1 MIYFHL
7 LVLTYTIDGND
18 TFVSKIA
25 FRDQSSCA
33 NAMDEIFPT
42 IRAEYWDSMAQCNP
56 TSTPSGYT
64 IRPKP
69 RPTK

>member
-1 MIYFHL
+1 MIFFYL

-18 TFVSKIA
+18 TFVSQIA

-42 IRAEYWDSMAQCNP
+42 IRAEYWDSMAQCLP
-56 TSTPSGYT
+56 TDTPSSYT

>member
-33 NAMDEIFPT
+33 NAMDEI
-42 IRAEYWDSMAQCNP
+42 
-56 TSTPSGYT
+56 